1 MKNLILLFVLAMLMA
16 SCNSETE
23 TSADNLLTEPEVA
36 EMVELVQESLL
47 DGIPL
52 TYMQS
57 LQARANGVEAT
68 MYTSGTSFSMFD
80 KSSVVAFTK
89 LINLNPPKTTTTN
102 QIGHLM
108 FLQDGENILLSHV
121 FDNGTEVYM
130 KVDDKETEETY
141 YSILTGQ
148 AGEMFT
154 KIKVMSGE

>member
-23 TSADNLLTEPEVA
+23 TSVDNFVTEPEVA
-36 EMVELVQESLL
+36 ETVELVQESLL

-80 KSSVVAFTK
+80 KSSGVAFT
-89 LINLNPPKTTTTN
+89 NWTPY
-102 QIGHLM
+102 
-108 FLQDGENILLSHV
+108 V
-121 FDNGTEVYM
+121 FTRW
-130 KVDDKETEETY
+130 
-141 YSILTGQ
+141 
-148 AGEMFT
+148 
-154 KIKVMSGE
+154 